1 MFHTLPIN
9 ERRAA
14 YEQAPVVI
22 RARRQIARLQAVIDH
37 GVGDIARAEKI
48 KARFESGIEHSFQ
61 TDAYVAIC
69 NVVCTTLGLTL
80 NDWSAAVDSVC
91 WEIDRME
98 RVA

>member
-1 MFHTLPIN
+1 M
-9 ERRAA
+9 AA
-14 YEQAPVVI
+14 SYTPPTREAFEQSPVVI

-37 GVGDIARAEKI
+37 GVGDLARAEKI
-48 KARFESGIEHSFQ
+48 KARFESGIEHSFK
-61 TDAYVAIC
+61 TESYVAIC
-69 NVVCTTLGLTL
+69 NVVGTVLGLTL